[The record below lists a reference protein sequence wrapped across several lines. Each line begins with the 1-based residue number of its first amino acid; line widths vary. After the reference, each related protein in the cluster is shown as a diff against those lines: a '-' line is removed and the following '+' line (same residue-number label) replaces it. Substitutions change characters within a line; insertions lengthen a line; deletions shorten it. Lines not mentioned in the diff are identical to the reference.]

1 MDRNNLILY
10 SFDTKKNY
18 KIFNLKMQI
27 EKRKW
32 KNIVRRFEGNIHRK
46 NIIFPD

>member
-18 KIFNLKMQI
+18 KIFNLKNTEENERI
-27 EKRKW
+27 LCDVSKEIS
-32 KNIVRRFEGNIHRK
+32 IVKISYSPIK
-46 NIIFPD
+46 